1 MVVDRDTRGTF
12 HIAIDVADTMR
23 TNHVQHSIKIVTF
36 VVSEDI
42 LRSHHYVGTLVAL
55 LPRAGSILIDEVKD
69 LAVVSIVA
77 TLVDVAILVVVTD
90 LQVVDIK
97 TGTITI
103 NVMSTMLKIITMMMT
118 I

>member
-1 MVVDRDTRGTF
+1 MPTITDLICHF
-12 HIAIDVADTMR
+12 HR
-23 TNHVQHSIKIVTF
+23 SISLVPKKQGP
-36 VVSEDI
+36 
-42 LRSHHYVGTLVAL
+42 LRRAL

-90 LQVVDIK
+90 LQVVAIK
-97 TGTITI
+97 TGTITL

-118 I
+118 IWPTNLMNMLT